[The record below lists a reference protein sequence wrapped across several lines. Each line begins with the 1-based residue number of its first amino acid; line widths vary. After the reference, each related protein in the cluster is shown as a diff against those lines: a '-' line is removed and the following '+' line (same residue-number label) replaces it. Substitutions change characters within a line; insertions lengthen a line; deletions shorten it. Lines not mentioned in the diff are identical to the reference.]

1 MKTILKNPAKERQN
15 YVSPELE
22 VVDLQIESSVCLV
35 ASMGGGIDNA
45 NGIDWDEL

>member
-1 MKTILKNPAKERQN
+1 MKKHQENPTRGGQN